1 MNTRL
6 LHLCLGLGVL
16 PLAAGCVED
25 LKAEEKPNP
34 AATTRADPSPGDA
47 PKGEKKPA
55 AELPDLPTSDPLVAD
70 ALQAREQISR
80 LEEEI
85 LDRLDDLRSALAQ
98 AKADP
103 AKLRESVER
112 FVEVTRDVRQ
122 TTLQAGRAITGL
134 TDKTA
139 ELSRSSRH
147 LAASYRALADLY
159 RRKARDYS
167 EKPLQ
172 DRLLAFA
179 ADYDAVAKSLPERVQ
194 ALDGVRKSLPALN
207 RKVAEVNAFLGD
219 AVAFLTTYPGI
230 GADARERYAAEFES
244 FAVSVSEWLRVLDDL
259 RAALRSKAVSKVIR
273 ESYQRE
279 VLVAAKIESAKR
291 EEQGRAER
299 LRQDELARAEQT
311 RREEQTRLAA
321 EEGERLACERERR
334 AEAAMVA
341 AKPLVASSPAPVTH
355 WPVVYRY
362 PPAVSC
368 VPAGPQRVVYRPACP
383 CPVQVVYPVVR
394 RCP

>member
-1 MNTRL
+1 VNTRL
-6 LHLCLGLGVL
+6 LCLCLL
-16 PLAAGCVED
+16 PFAAGCVED
-25 LKAEEKPNP
+25 LKAEEKAKP
-34 AATTRADPSPGDA
+34 AATVRADPPPGDA
-47 PKGEKKPA
+47 PKAEKKPA
-55 AELPDLPTSDPLVAD
+55 AELPDLPTGDPLVAD
-70 ALQAREQISR
+70 AVQAREQISR

-112 FVEVTRDVRQ
+112 FVEVTRDVRAK
-122 TTLQAGRAITGL
+122 TALAGGAITGL

-147 LAASYRALADLY
+147 LAGSYRALADLY

-179 ADYDAVAKSLPERVQ
+179 ADYDAVAKSLPERVK

-219 AVAFLTTYPGI
+219 AVAFLTTHPGI
-230 GADARERYAAEFES
+230 GADARERYVAEFES
-244 FAVSVSEWLRVLDDL
+244 FAVTVSEWLRVLDDL
-259 RAALRSKAVSKVIR
+259 RAALRSKAVSKAIR

-279 VLVAAKIESAKR
+279 VLVAAQIEATK
-291 EEQGRAER
+291 RAEQERADR
-299 LRQDELARAEQT
+299 LRQDELARAEQA
-311 RREEQTRLAA
+311 RQARLAA
-321 EEGERLACERERR
+321 EEDERIARERERR
-334 AEAAMVA
+334 TEAAAVTPVPA
-341 AKPLVASSPAPVTH
+341 TVVPPAPVAS
-355 WPVVYRY
+355 WPVTVRY
-362 PPAVSC
+362 QPVIYCGPSR
-368 VPAGPQRVVYRPACP
+368 PQRVVYRAACP
-383 CPVQVVYPVVR
+383 TPVYQVVH